1 MFLEKS
7 VLKIRCKFTGEYPC
21 RSVISIKLLCNFT
34 EITLRHGCSPVN
46 LLHIFRTPFTENT
59 SGRLLLYYS
68 ILTWTK
74 SKYFTS
80 YKIKLHWWQ
89 GDILNGEQEFV
100 SKNFSRS
107 ERHIYKMLIKRGIFD
122 DSDEIGFRLSFYW
135 SFWTFGNIFGVAFAL
150 NFWFTVM
157 GDLKSFSS

>member
-1 MFLEKS
+1 MGNKNS
-7 VLKIRCKFTGEYPC
+7 SAKIF
-21 RSVISIKLLCNFT
+21 
-34 EITLRHGCSPVN
+34 
-46 LLHIFRTPFTENT
+46 
-59 SGRLLLYYS
+59 
-68 ILTWTK
+68 
-74 SKYFTS
+74 SK
-80 YKIKLHWWQ
+80 
-89 GDILNGEQEFV
+89 
-100 SKNFSRS
+100 S